1 MRNSLNPTAVGFF
14 ALGIIVAL
22 NTIIGATLFYSS
34 DNVGGDPLYFQYSL
48 TWNPFG
54 YWLIILSLLAFGVV
68 AQLASD
74 YHAYLYESKTPWV
87 SSSLLYTLA
96 VLLLLMAAGDFI
108 FQLYVEMT
116 ARGQLA
122 LASMRQAEYGMNRS
136 MDSVLLVRT
145 FPYNLLQYVVPV
157 GHALT
162 GVLLI
167 GAAPRIA
174 ALKLDAATV
183 TDTSEVASNA

>member
-1 MRNSLNPTAVGFF
+1 MKNSLNPIAIGFF
-14 ALGIIVAL
+14 ALGIIAAL
-22 NTIIGATLFYSS
+22 NTIIGAALFYSS

-54 YWLIILSLLAFGVV
+54 YWLIILSLFAFGAV
-68 AQLASD
+68 AQLVSD
-74 YHAYLYESKTPWV
+74 YHAYMYGLKTPWV
-87 SSSLLYTLA
+87 SSALLYTLA

-116 ARGQLA
+116 ARSQLA
-122 LASMRQAEYGMNRS
+122 LASMRQSEYGMNRS

-145 FPYNLLQYVVPV
+145 FPYNLLQYVVPL

-162 GVLLI
+162 GILLI
-167 GAAPRIA
+167 GAAQRFA
-174 ALKLDAATV
+174 ALKLDAETV
-183 TDTSEVASNA
+183 TDTSEVAANA